1 MLRFLLPVV
10 CALAVWPSLSS
21 AVESDP
27 AYRLSPGDKLTVSVW
42 GEDKLKQDVI
52 VLPDGSITFP
62 LAGQV
67 TVAGLD
73 TAAVEEKLAAKLVK
87 FIPEPQV
94 SVVVTGT
101 EGNLVY
107 VQGKVLKPGSVHL
120 TGQTSVLQVLSMA
133 GGLDKFAAK
142 NDIKVVR
149 LNGVKQQI
157 LRVDY
162 SDLMSGND
170 MSTNFIL
177 KAGDTLVVP

>member
-1 MLRFLLPVV
+1 MSRFWLPVV
-10 CALAVWPSLSS
+10 CALAILPSISNAVEKEAAYTLSS
-21 AVESDP
+21 
-27 AYRLSPGDKLTVSVW
+27 GDTLNVSVW
-42 GEDKLKQDVI
+42 GEEKLKQDVI
-52 VLPDGSITFP
+52 VLPNGSITFP

-67 TVAGLD
+67 EVAGLD
-73 TAAVEEKLAAKLVK
+73 TSAVEEKIAAKLVK
-87 FIPEPQV
+87 FIPDPQV

-101 EGNLVY
+101 AGNLVY

-120 TGQTSVLQVLSMA
+120 SGQTSVLQVLSMA

-149 LNGVKQQI
+149 LDGSKQQI

-162 SDLMSGND
+162 NELMSGDD
-170 MSTNFIL
+170 MTTNFIL